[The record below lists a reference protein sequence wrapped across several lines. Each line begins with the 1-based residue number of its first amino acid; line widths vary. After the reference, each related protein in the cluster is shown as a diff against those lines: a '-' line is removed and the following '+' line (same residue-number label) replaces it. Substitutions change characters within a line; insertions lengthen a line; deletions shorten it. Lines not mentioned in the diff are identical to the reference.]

1 MLLSGIWVEGTHT
14 SGTLIAKAGA
24 SMLDFVIKNARVADG
39 TGTAIFKGHVGVQDG
54 VIRHV
59 GREDPGVAKQVIDA
73 DGLVVSPGFIDP
85 HTHLDAQVLWDR
97 QITPSCWHG
106 VTSAVLGNCG
116 VGLMPV
122 SETTREILLRDLVNV
137 EGIDYDVLRAAV
149 EWQWSTPKEYFAHI
163 EKDGLGV
170 NLAGLISLTPLRHYV
185 MGDASFERAA
195 NSDELAQMVRVF
207 AQGIDDGAFGFSTDL
222 LANHRGYGGRP
233 LACRNASKD
242 ELRALC
248 NVLRDKDKGVVTVA
262 LDSLRQGVQYINQ
275 EDVDTL
281 RFLVEASNRPVSF
294 LPMVA
299 MTGDLQFGAKQLA
312 RLGDIADKVVP
323 QVSPMPIVFMHTMR
337 KPFKFSEFAVWR
349 PALNGTYE
357 EQKRLYGDAEFRKA
371 AKAEQEGHIRKIPWE
386 RVRIANAEL
395 PEFARHVGRTIGVI
409 AREENKHPLDTFLD
423 ITIADDLRT
432 LFQFESANL
441 DRDVVRSLLQEPR
454 FMLGISDAGAH
465 IDQVCDL
472 RYPTVLLGDWV
483 REEQALSL
491 EQAIWKLTAHPAKV
505 FGMARRGLLKPG
517 YHADIT
523 LFDPKT
529 IGSDP
534 PYFVDDLPA
543 NGRRLIA
550 HARGIVATYI
560 SGVQVMKEGKET
572 GDRPGRVIRS
582 TEAHDA

>member
-1 MLLSGIWVEGTHT
+1 
-14 SGTLIAKAGA
+14 
-24 SMLDFVIKNARVADG
+24 MLDTLIKNARVADG
-39 TGTAIFKGHVGVQDG
+39 TGRAIFRGHVGIKGG
-54 VIRHV
+54 VIQTV
-59 GREDPGVAKQVIDA
+59 GREDPGGATRVIEA

-122 SETTREILLRDLVNV
+122 RESTREILLRDLVNV
-137 EGIDYDVLRAAV
+137 EGIDYEVLQAGV
-149 EWQWSTPKEYFAHI
+149 DWQWSTPKEYFSHI

-170 NLAGLISLTPLRHYV
+170 NIAGLISLTPLRHYV
-185 MGDASFERAA
+185 MGAASFERAA
-195 NSDELAQMVRVF
+195 NSDELTQMVSVF
-207 AQGIDDGAFGFSTDL
+207 RQAMDDGAFGFSNDL
-222 LANHRGYGGRP
+222 LANHRGYGGGP
-233 LACRNASKD
+233 LACRNASRD

-248 NVLRDKDKGVVTVA
+248 NVMRDQGKGVVTVA
-262 LDSLRQGVQYINQ
+262 LDSLRQGVQYISDA
-275 EDVDTL
+275 DVEML
-281 RFLVEASNRPVSF
+281 RFLVEESARPVSF

-299 MTGDLQFGAKQLA
+299 MTGDLDFAKKQLA
-312 RLGDIADKVVP
+312 RLGDLADKVVP

-357 EQKRLYGDAEFRKA
+357 EQRKLYADAAFRAA
-371 AKAEQEGHIRKIPWE
+371 AKAEQKDHIRKIPWE
-386 RVRIANAEL
+386 RVRIAAAERPDL
-395 PEFARHVGRTIGVI
+395 SERYLNRTIGDI
-409 AREENKHPLDTFLD
+409 ARAENKEPLDAFLD
-423 ITIADDLRT
+423 LTLEDDLRT

-465 IDQVCDL
+465 VDQVCDL

-483 REEQALSL
+483 REQQALSL
-491 EQAIWKLTAHPAKV
+491 EHAIWKLTAHPASV
-505 FGMARRGLLKPG
+505 FGIARRGLLKPG
-517 YHADIT
+517 YHADIC

-534 PYFVDDLPA
+534 PVFVDDLPA
-543 NGRRLIA
+543 GGRRLIA
-550 HARGIVATYI
+550 RARGIVATFVH
-560 SGVQVMKEGKET
+560 GVQVMREGQET
-572 GDRPGRVIRS
+572 GSLPGRVIRS
-582 TEAHDA
+582 TEEQAG